1 MNGVHLIEEKL
12 IKIALVPFDQSI
24 TYSGG
29 QIEPLWT
36 FANFKVQGD
45 SILIFRGPLRVRK
58 DELVDIKDFIEEGEK
73 RDPVISSDDAIN
85 FIVEHF
91 DQQPPSLRLMYH
103 RLRILSTTV
112 KENLE
117 SMKSIKLRRKG
128 TDLYRDDKKLNV
140 GIATVSSG
148 SGKIH
153 FALNIKGEGAP
164 PGVKVIGLLELGFS
178 EEELKVFAET
188 VAKKYRDEILDIEQD
203 ITKTRTF

>member
-1 MNGVHLIEEKL
+1 MSGVQLIDEKV
-12 IKIALVPFDQSI
+12 IKIALVPFDQYI
-24 TYSGG
+24 TYSGE

-36 FANFKVQGD
+36 FANFHVQGD
-45 SILIFRGPLRVRK
+45 SILIFRGPLSVRK
-58 DELVDIKDFIEEGEK
+58 DELVDIKDFIEEGKK
-73 RDPVISSDDAIN
+73 RDLVISSDDSIN
-85 FIVEHF
+85 FIIEHF

-103 RLRILSTTV
+103 RLRILSMIV

-117 SMKSIKLRRKG
+117 SIKNIDLRREG
-128 TDLYRDDKKLNV
+128 TDLYKDEKKLTV